1 MSRLAAADG
10 GIGGAERR
18 AERQRDDLI
27 AQAQAVVFQCGHG
40 MRPFSAPCGDL
51 FAQGFEAVQRV
62 GERFVLLGKVQADE
76 VIDRLA
82 EEA

>member
-18 AERQRDDLI
+18 AERQRDDI
-27 AQAQAVVFQCGHG
+27 IAQAVVFQCGHG

-62 GERFVLLGKVQADE
+62 GERFVLFGKVQADE